1 MDWKIK
7 YARKE
12 PAADPILKKYA
23 PEAKRYDVQVYNDP
37 EATKPY
43 GRFSWD
49 QHPPKKNQKSVVLNG
64 YRWELKWLPD
74 LVEGMTKAK
83 EFLILV
89 EGEKILPYEDALK
102 AAKKAGSKA
111 EGLPL
116 LAQYL
121 SILTKVHRG
130 INPKLAYAGALKKG
144 LSVKEVRKMTP
155 VEIGDLMFV

>member
-1 MDWKIK
+1 MSK
-7 YARKE
+7 AR
-12 PAADPILKKYA
+12 
-23 PEAKRYDVQVYNDP
+23 
-37 EATKPY
+37 
-43 GRFSWD
+43 
-49 QHPPKKNQKSVVLNG
+49 
-64 YRWELKWLPD
+64 
-74 LVEGMTKAK
+74 
-83 EFLILV
+83 EFLILA

-121 SILTKVHRG
+121 FILTKVHRG

-144 LSVKEVRKMTP
+144 LSEKEVRKMTP